1 MKGISTILAT
11 ILIVIIV
18 VALVSLTYTFATGLL
33 GTATK
38 GAESAA
44 TTATMN
50 LNKRVFLVT
59 DPTCEKTSEGW
70 TITYTI
76 RHDGATYNI
85 NYNEITALFGNDLLS
100 SDWTSGYIEPG
111 QAKTVVAK
119 NTTVVDWSSKT
130 RSFTVSAPAGSVYRT
145 ITCSS

>member
-18 VALVSLTYTFATGLL
+18 VALISLTYTFATGLL

-50 LNKRVFLVT
+50 LDKNVFFVT
-59 DPTCEKTSEGW
+59 DPTCTKISNGW
-70 TITYTI
+70 QIAFTI
-76 RHDGATYNI
+76 RHGGATYNI
-85 NYNEITALFGNDLLS
+85 TNNEISAFFGNDPTTT
-100 SDWTSGYIEPG
+100 DWTSGVMEPG
-111 QAKTVVAK
+111 ASKSIIATNSTAI
-119 NTTVVDWSSKT
+119 DWGGKT

-145 ITCSS
+145 ISCPS